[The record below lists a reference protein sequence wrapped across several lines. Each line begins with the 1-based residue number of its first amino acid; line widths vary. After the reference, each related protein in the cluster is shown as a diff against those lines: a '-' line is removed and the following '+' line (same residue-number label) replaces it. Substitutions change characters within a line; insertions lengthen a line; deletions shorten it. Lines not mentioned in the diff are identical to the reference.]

1 MKQHLSALSVLA
13 LSMMGVLAPSMKA
26 DEWDKKTYIT
36 IDRSIEVERAVL
48 PAGSYVLKLVDL
60 PSDRHLV
67 RIMNAE
73 ETRVIATVST
83 VPILRLVA
91 ADDSEFRFRSFETG
105 RPPALRAWFYPGDP
119 VGFEFKLS
127 DRTPVESA
135 KREGTAATN
144 VSSH

>member
-1 MKQHLSALSVLA
+1 MKHNFSALSVLA
-13 LSMMGVLAPSMKA
+13 LSMMGALAPNMKA

-83 VPILRLVA
+83 VPIFRLVPA
-91 ADDSEFRFRSFETG
+91 NDSEFQFRSFEAG

-119 VGFEFKLS
+119 VGFEFKVNNQP
-127 DRTPVESA
+127 PVESA
-135 KREGTAATN
+135 KRQSTTGPN